1 MRYRGSNMK
10 KKFRLVNYQVLL
22 TLFVWGIV
30 EVRAFNV
37 DVEKPIYFQEEKNAM
52 FGYTVA
58 FIPNSSGIISLLVGA
73 PNRTGVD
80 GIKGYGGFYE
90 CEINSLRQKGSCQRR
105 NTVDIMCQKF
115 RTRYKCE
122 DYQMLGATIAVNHKY
137 QDVKHNM
144 NVPRVSVCAPGWKY
158 TLTEKYGKNFTLPV
172 GKCYHFKETWQY
184 ESCENEYEYCIPF
197 WKKPDEYFLPDGTD
211 DFALAM
217 GGFSMKYSQD
227 GRYSFIGGPGVKEGR
242 GAVKSHQIS
251 REHIFDRRKDGLWV
265 QYFGF
270 SLTTADFKEH
280 GSVTAGIPNY
290 HPDQQGFTGRVEVF
304 SMGDFTMK
312 NALNFGDTTSCDGD
326 IAVIPNDHP
335 QSGSKFGYVVEGINV
350 DGKGMDELFVGAPF
364 YSDFVKKRVVAP
376 ETGRVFVYRFTAE
389 KEESSLGDVQGLA
402 ESQQKPL
409 YGPPLWIQICG
420 PIVVLTGAASD
431 PSIRKLVAY
440 ARFGTAI
447 SSAGDLNHDG
457 YKDVAIGAPY
467 EDEHTGAVYIY
478 NGGTDGVKNVFSQRI
493 TGRVVASN
501 TPGSNIQTFG
511 WHINGEYD
519 VDKNGFTDL
528 AIGAYKN
535 DVAIILR
542 TRPVVN
548 VTMDIRLFPNIIPLN
563 GMPGSAC
570 GDAPCLRLMVC
581 FSYIVEKPAPV
592 GVADKLNLQY
602 DVEFDTLSKVKNDP
616 LRVKFQ
622 NDSNAGRK
630 NITLVGSIDSLRE
643 ECRNATIVVK
653 KNGDAHVP
661 NDLWTPVR
669 FAINFTLLQPDSN
682 FSVLDPVL
690 KPEVQ
695 STKIVEANF
704 DIKCEN
710 KSSCQSDLE
719 LAVEVRCF
727 QSGNWALVDENTKL
741 VVGDARE
748 LELTAKVTNR
758 LDSAFRVDLVAQVL
772 APLKSTDSKRGVVGA
787 LCQDDQA
794 QGVTRS
800 NVTCTAN
807 GKLDVKQYIQIVFK
821 YDVSEKW
828 LLPSV
833 QDIAKMPQE
842 ITILVQANQANTDV
856 NQTNNIFNTTIP
868 VRLEAT
874 VEIIAN
880 KSMSEQVEYKN
891 DPESDRTL
899 YILHRYHLINHGPS
913 PLINATIIITVP
925 IANNDKTLA
934 VIKSVSDGCNI
945 TQKDGYKR
953 QLSTTPVGPTEGST
967 RVMESLPVNNLQRQK
982 RDNSCGI
989 QMLEQTAQDAS
1000 KYDITCVNYQ
1010 YHLVTCNV
1018 SAVKGD
1024 KKKTVDVN
1032 INIAEKN
1039 IPSDKSLR
1047 EITYISR
1054 AEVSDQYVNFRMP
1067 EKLFAEKRTRLVIS
1081 QISIPPNDINI
1092 WIIIGSVAGGILLL
1106 IIVII
1111 ILWKFGFFKRKQHKQ
1126 ILHFKKESL
1135 YQRKS
1140 SRSSS
1145 MRSEKA
1151 PQLQS

>member
-1 MRYRGSNMK
+1 MNT
-10 KKFRLVNYQVLL
+10 KFGLVNNRVLF
-22 TLFVWGIV
+22 TIFVWVITD
-30 EVRAFNV
+30 EIRTFNV
-37 DVEKPIYFQEEKNAM
+37 DDRKPIYFQEEENAM

-58 FIPNSSGIISLLVGA
+58 FLASSSGITSLLVGA
-73 PNRTGVD
+73 PNRTGED
-80 GIKGYGGFYE
+80 GIKGFGGFYE
-90 CEINSLRQKGSCQRR
+90 CEINLLRQRGNCQRQEI
-105 NTVDIMCQKF
+105 VDYMCQKF

-137 QDVKHNM
+137 QDVKYNM

-158 TLTEKYGKNFTLPV
+158 TLTERYDKNFTLPV

-197 WKKPDEYFLPDGTD
+197 WRKPNEYFLLDGTD

-227 GRYSFIGGPGVKEGR
+227 GTYSFIGGPGVREGR
-242 GAVKSHQIS
+242 GAVKSHQIKK
-251 REHIFDRRKDGLWV
+251 EHIFDKRKDGLWV

-290 HPDQQGFTGRVEVF
+290 HPDQQGFTGRVEVL
-304 SMGDFTMK
+304 SMGDFTVN
-312 NALNFGDTTSCDGD
+312 NALNFGETTACDGD
-326 IAVIPNDHP
+326 IVVIPNDHP

-350 DGKGMDELFVGAPF
+350 DGKGMDELFVGAPL

-376 ETGRVFVYRFTAE
+376 ETGRVFVYRVTAE
-389 KEESSLGDVQGLA
+389 R
-402 ESQQKPL
+402 
-409 YGPPLWIQICG
+409 ICG

-431 PSIRKLVAY
+431 PSLRKLAAY

-467 EDEHTGAVYIY
+467 EDEYTGVVYIY

-493 TGRVVASN
+493 AGRVVASN

-535 DVAIILR
+535 DVAIVLR

-548 VTMDIRLFPNIIPLN
+548 VTMDIRLFPSIIPLN
-563 GMPGSAC
+563 GTPGSAC

-592 GVADKLNLQY
+592 GVADKLTLQY
-602 DVEFDTLSKVKNDP
+602 GVELDTLAKETNEPV
-616 LRVKFQ
+616 RVKFQ
-622 NDSNAGRK
+622 NDSNVGRK
-630 NITLVGSIDSLRE
+630 NITLMRSVDLPVR
-643 ECRNATIVVK
+643 ECRNSTIVVK
-653 KNGDAHVP
+653 KNGDAYVP
-661 NDLWTPVR
+661 NDLWMPVR
-669 FAINFTLLQPDSN
+669 FAINFTILQTASV
-682 FSVLDPVL
+682 FSELDPVL

-727 QSGNWALVDENTKL
+727 QSGIWALVDESTYL

-748 LELTAKVTNR
+748 LELTAKVTNKIE
-758 LDSAFRVDLVAQVL
+758 SAFRVHLVAQVL
-772 APLKSTDSKRGVVGA
+772 ASLKSTESMHGVVGA

-794 QGVTRS
+794 QGVTHS

-807 GKLDVKQYIQIVFK
+807 GKLDAKQYIQIVFK

-842 ITILVQANQANTDV
+842 ITIFAQAIQANTDV
-856 NQTNNIFNTTIP
+856 NQTNNIFNITIP

-874 VEIIAN
+874 VEIIEN

-891 DPESDRTL
+891 DPKSDRNL
-899 YILHRYHLINHGPS
+899 HILHRYHLINHGPS

-925 IANNDKTLA
+925 IANNENTLA
-934 VIKSVSDGCNI
+934 MIINASAGCVITHQDSDKI
-945 TQKDGYKR
+945 QIS
-953 QLSTTPVGPTEGST
+953 STTVGPMERTT
-967 RVMESLPVNNLQRQK
+967 RFIDLPLPNQQRRK
-982 RDNSCGI
+982 RDNSHGI
-989 QMLEQTAQDAS
+989 QTLELTVQDPS
-1000 KYDITCVNYQ
+1000 KLDITCENYQ
-1010 YHLVTCNV
+1010 CHRVTCNV
-1018 SAVKGD
+1018 GAVKGEE
-1024 KKKTVDVN
+1024 KKTVDVN
-1032 INIAEKN
+1032 INIAEKY
-1039 IPSDKSLR
+1039 IPSDKNLR
-1047 EITYISR
+1047 EITYTSR
-1054 AEVSDQYVNFRMP
+1054 AEVSDPYVKFRIP
-1067 EKLFAEKRTRLVIS
+1067 EKFFALKRTRLVIS

-1111 ILWKFGFFKRKQHKQ
+1111 ILWKCGFFKRKQHKQ
-1126 ILHFKKESL
+1126 IQHYKKESL
-1135 YQRKS
+1135 YKRKS
-1140 SRSSS
+1140 ARMSS
-1145 MRSEKA
+1145 MGSDKR
-1151 PQLQS
+1151 PQSQS